1 MPDDQPTPTH
11 AIAERSEQDADA
23 EHYEPAPVDDIE
35 WSDEPEEMP
44 RRPRRRLLA
53 PIPVALLAVLL
64 LAGGFFAGVQVEKGQ
79 SSSSSTGAPSGLPAG
94 LAALQRSSS
103 KSQGNASSSG
113 GSAAAGLPSG
123 FPGAA
128 GGAGGITTGEVSY
141 VRGNTLYV
149 TNSEGTTVKVHS
161 AAGASVTKTVTTSA
175 HKIHPGETVV
185 VRGTTAKNGAVSA
198 SSISVSSS
206 STAGSTSSSSGAPTA
221 GGGAS
226 ALFGS
231 GG

>member
-1 MPDDQPTPTH
+1 MPDDQQTPPH

-64 LAGGFFAGVQVEKGQ
+64 LAGGFFAGVQVEKSQ

-94 LAALQRSSS
+94 LAALQRGSS
-103 KSQGNASSSG
+103 KAQGNASSAG
-113 GSAAAGLPSG
+113 GSAASGLPSG

-128 GGAGGITTGEVSY
+128 GAGGITTGEVSY

-149 TNSEGTTVKVHS
+149 TNGEGTTVKVHS

-198 SSISVSSS
+198 SSISVSAS